1 MRAGA
6 PDEVLAGA
14 CLWRPR
20 VTSWLGGR
28 LLAAQVPILG
38 GKVTAKTTDDVL
50 EQLTITVA
58 RIAAPEVDADVIDWR
73 PTSTDAPLARFGQ
86 TLDVSIIVTSVVTGQ
101 TWETRIGRYQI
112 KDWDDDD
119 AGVITV
125 KGESLI
131 ARPRDDKLLALTS
144 PAGTF
149 TSEVRRLLP
158 PGMGVSF
165 DPALTDRAVPQS
177 MSWSTDRWKNLSEI
191 AAAWPALVRIDEW
204 GQLIFRAPL
213 PAVPVP
219 ALTLRDGDGGTL
231 ITAPR
236 ADSRSDAYN
245 LVIAT
250 SSSTDAA
257 DVQGV
262 AAVTAGPM
270 SINGPYG
277 AVVKEWSSP
286 LLENIAQAN
295 ASAATMLAN
304 SVRPAQ
310 SIPVTIAPDPRL
322 QLDDPVEV
330 LRGDDTP
337 LWGWVTGYELPLTA
351 KDGAM
356 RIDVGTP
363 S

>member
-50 EQLTITVA
+50 EQLTLTVG
-58 RIAAPEVDADVIDWR
+58 RMSAPEAGADVIDWR
-73 PTSTDAPLARFGQ
+73 PGSADAPLARYGQ
-86 TLDVSIIVTSVVTGQ
+86 ALDVSIIVTSVITGQ
-101 TWETRIGRYQI
+101 TWETRVGRYQI

-119 AGVITV
+119 AGLITV
-125 KGESLI
+125 KAESLI
-131 ARPRDDKLLALTS
+131 ARPRDDKLRTLSS
-144 PAGTF
+144 PSGTF
-149 TSEVRRLLP
+149 VSETRRMLP

-165 DPALTDRAVPQS
+165 DPALIDRAVPQS
-177 MSWSTDRWKNLSEI
+177 MSWSTDRWKNLNEL
-191 AAAWPALVRIDEW
+191 AAAWPALIRVDEW

-219 ALTLRDGDGGTL
+219 VLTLRDGEGGTL
-231 ITAPR
+231 ISAPR
-236 ADSRSDAYN
+236 ADSRADAYN
-245 LVIAT
+245 MIVAT

-270 SINGPYG
+270 SITGPYG

-286 LLENIAQAN
+286 LLENVAQAN
-295 ASAATMLAN
+295 AAAATMLAN
-304 SVRPAQ
+304 SIRPAQ
-310 SIPVTIAPDPRL
+310 SVPVTIAADPRL
-322 QLDDPVEV
+322 QLDDPVEI
-330 LRGDDTP
+330 LRGADAP

>member
-6 PDEVLAGA
+6 PDEVLSGA

-50 EQLTITVA
+50 EQLTLTVA
-58 RIAAPEVDADVIDWR
+58 RRSAAEAGGDVVDWR

-86 TLDVSIIVTSVVTGQ
+86 TLDVSIIVTSVITGQ
-101 TWETRIGRYQI
+101 SWETRIGRYQI

-119 AGVITV
+119 AGLITV

-131 ARPRDDKLLALTS
+131 ARPRDDKLRTLTS
-144 PAGTF
+144 PSGTLM
-149 TSEVRRLLP
+149 SEVRRLLP

-165 DPALTDRAVPQS
+165 GAGLVNRAVPQS
-177 MSWSTDRWKNLSEI
+177 LSWSTDRWKNLTEI
-191 AAAWPALVRIDEW
+191 AQAWPALIRIDEW
-204 GQLIFRAPL
+204 GQIVFRAPL
-213 PAVPVP
+213 PPVP
-219 ALTLRDGDGGTL
+219 SPVLTLRDGEGGTL
-231 ITAPR
+231 ISAPR
-236 ADSRSDAYN
+236 ADSRADAYN
-245 LVIAT
+245 MVVAT

-286 LLENIAQAN
+286 LLETQVQAN
-295 ASAATMLAN
+295 AAAATMLAN
-304 SVRPAQ
+304 SIRPAQ
-310 SIPVTIAPDPRL
+310 SVPVTIAPDPRL
-322 QLDDPVEV
+322 QLDDAISV
-330 LRGDDTP
+330 LRGGDRP
-337 LWGWVTGYELPLTA
+337 LWGWVTGYELPLTV

>member
-50 EQLTITVA
+50 EQLTISVA
-58 RIAAPEVDADVIDWR
+58 RESAPESGGDVVDWR

-86 TLDVSIIVTSVVTGQ
+86 TLDVSIIVTSVITGQ

-131 ARPRDDKLLALTS
+131 ARPRDDKLRALSS

-149 TSEVRRLLP
+149 TTEVRRMLP

-165 DPALTDRAVPQS
+165 GGGLVDRAVPQS
-177 MSWSTDRWKNLSEI
+177 MSWSTDRWKNLVEI
-191 AAAWPALVRIDEW
+191 AQAWPALIRVDEW
-204 GQLIFRAPL
+204 GQLVFRAPL
-213 PAVPVP
+213 PAVPTP
-219 ALTLRDGDGGTL
+219 ILTLRDGEGGTL

-236 ADSRSDAYN
+236 ADSRAGAYN

-270 SINGPYG
+270 SITGPYG

-286 LLENIAQAN
+286 LLENQGQAN
-295 ASAATMLAN
+295 AAAATMLAN
-304 SVRPAQ
+304 SIRPAQ
-310 SIPVTIAPDPRL
+310 SVPVTIAPDPRL
-322 QLDDPVEV
+322 QLDDPVSI
-330 LRGDDTP
+330 LRGSDAP
-337 LWGWVTGYELPLTA
+337 LWGWVTGYELPLTT